1 MPRKNNSKSNTKTK
15 SNTKSKTNTKTKSLS
30 NTLKNLSS
38 MPGISPGMS
47 GSPPGPSEL
56 LLSRIRTSSTIFSTI
71 LSIAILIIN
80 IYAINWIH
88 KLEDIPECKCSNNWM
103 RTYIKY
109 YLYVIIP
116 FTIIMLLLNFY
127 LSFTNLSTI
136 SSRVNLY
143 NSVNTSIFFN
153 LYMLFV
159 VIINIAAFINMIISI
174 IFINKLKEINCE
186 CSEDVRREIYYIY
199 NVVLASFICI
209 GILLAFMAIPVAIL
223 RLK

>member
-1 MPRKNNSKSNTKTK
+1 MPRKNNSKS
-15 SNTKSKTNTKTKSLS
+15 KSKTNTKSKTKTKSIS
-30 NTLKNLSS
+30 NTLRNSMSS
-38 MPGISPGMS
+38 MPGIPPSMS

-56 LLSRIRTSSTIFSTI
+56 LISRIRTTSTIFSTI
-71 LSIAILIIN
+71 LNIAVLFIN

-109 YLYVIIP
+109 YLYIIIP
-116 FTIIMLLLNFY
+116 FSIIMLLVNIY
-127 LSFTNLSTI
+127 LSFNNLSTI
-136 SSRVNLY
+136 SGKVNLY
-143 NSVNTSIFFN
+143 KSMNTSVFFDI
-153 LYMLFV
+153 YLFFV
-159 VIINIAAFINMIISI
+159 AIVSIAAFINMIISI

-199 NVVLASFICI
+199 NIVLASFICI
-209 GILLAFMAIPVAIL
+209 GILLAFMSIPFSIL

>member
-1 MPRKNNSKSNTKTK
+1 MPRKNNSKSKT
-15 SNTKSKTNTKTKSLS
+15 NTKSKTKSIS
-30 NTLKNLSS
+30 NTLRNSMSS
-38 MPGISPGMS
+38 MPGIPPSMS

-56 LLSRIRTSSTIFSTI
+56 IISRIRTTSTIFTTI
-71 LSIAILIIN
+71 LNIAVLFIN

-109 YLYVIIP
+109 YLYIIIP
-116 FTIIMLLLNFY
+116 FSIIMLLVNIY
-127 LSFTNLSTI
+127 LSFNNLSTI
-136 SSRVNLY
+136 SGKVNLY
-143 NSVNTSIFFN
+143 KSMNTSVFFDI
-153 LYMLFV
+153 YSFFA
-159 VIINIAAFINMIISI
+159 VIVSIAAFINMIISI

-199 NVVLASFICI
+199 NIVLASFICI
-209 GILLAFMAIPVAIL
+209 GILLAFMSIPFAIL